1 MKMQYKRIQG
11 IIIPKSELGQNWVIK
26 LKHFICIHV
35 GQWAQ
40 YRYHLIY
47 QESKCVMLRRKI
59 SVPRPMVVRIRDI
72 SKNPEIHFI
81 RDFTLSTRPATPGP
95 LTEITG
101 SEDHLTAHLIRHR
114 IFPETLCAS
123 RDWDFKGVLS
133 LPGTDRQT
141 GSVTHRQEVVL
152 STFSPK

>member
-1 MKMQYKRIQG
+1 MYESFKQIFGSEQNIISKATNQKYKHKVKNENAVYKDTRY

-59 SVPRPMVVRIRDI
+59 PVPRPMVVTVRDI
-72 SKNPEIHFI
+72 LNNPEIHFI

-101 SEDHLTAHLIRHR
+101 SENHLTAHLIRHR
-114 IFPETLCAS
+114 IFPETLRAS
-123 RDWDFKGVLS
+123 RD
-133 LPGTDRQT
+133 
-141 GSVTHRQEVVL
+141 
-152 STFSPK
+152 